1 MSYSNHVRRLQDLDF
16 KIEDAEREMK
26 AILQQL
32 NLDRIES
39 LNDIR
44 DAKLRERYDLLQLK
58 VKDCKRLKKGG
69 YRNN

>member
-1 MSYSNHVRRLQDLDF
+1 MPYSDHVRRLQDLDI

-39 LNDIR
+39 LNYVR
-44 DAKLRERYDLLQLK
+44 DAKLRASTTFYCWK
-58 VKDCKRLKKGG
+58 
-69 YRNN
+69 

>member
-44 DAKLRERYDLLQLK
+44 DAKLRERYDLLQF
-58 VKDCKRLKKGG
+58 
-69 YRNN
+69 

>member
-44 DAKLRERYDLLQLK
+44 DAKLRERYDLLQ
-58 VKDCKRLKKGG
+58 VEGKGLQTLEE
-69 YRNN
+69 RRIS

>member
-1 MSYSNHVRRLQDLDF
+1 MPYFDHVRRLQDLDI

-39 LNDIR
+39 LNYVR
-44 DAKLRERYDLLQLK
+44 DAKLRASTTFYCWK
-58 VKDCKRLKKGG
+58 
-69 YRNN
+69 

>member
-1 MSYSNHVRRLQDLDF
+1 MSYSDHVIRLQSLDF

-32 NLDRIES
+32 NVDRIES

-44 DAKLRERYDLLQLK
+44 DAKLRARYDL
-58 VKDCKRLKKGG
+58 
-69 YRNN
+69 YS